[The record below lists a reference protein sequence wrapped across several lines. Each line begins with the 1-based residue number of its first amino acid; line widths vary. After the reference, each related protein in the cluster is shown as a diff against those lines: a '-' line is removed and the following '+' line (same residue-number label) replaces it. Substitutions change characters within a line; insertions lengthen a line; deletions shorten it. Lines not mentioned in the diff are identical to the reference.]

1 MEQIE
6 KNFITSYK
14 SLLAKEGKEICEE
27 IESKFDVNDDLMK
40 EKANTYCHFIF
51 SLKKE
56 DVDPKLLER
65 CNNYFDNLN
74 NFNRYNLTFIHV
86 KNDREEKEKW
96 LDMRNMR
103 LTGL

>member
-51 SLKKE
+51 FFKK
-56 DVDPKLLER
+56 R
-65 CNNYFDNLN
+65 C
-74 NFNRYNLTFIHV
+74 
-86 KNDREEKEKW
+86 
-96 LDMRNMR
+96 
-103 LTGL
+103 